1 MIDNKT
7 NSPTDFSAAMPIVS
21 GVVVPKMFALIHS
34 VRDVYMV
41 QYVMNAFLELTKN
54 HSTFQKVTEGHFR
67 FNPTLTL
74 PLSFSCFH
82 RRFG

>member
-34 VRDVYMV
+34 VRDVYIGAV
-41 QYVMNAFLELTKN
+41 CY
-54 HSTFQKVTEGHFR
+54 G
-67 FNPTLTL
+67 
-74 PLSFSCFH
+74 
-82 RRFG
+82 